1 MSDYQNKHR
10 AQRRS
15 DNGTGKSNV
24 ARIGLKRAKIKS
36 WGTVLRF
43 VPFVIVVY
51 AVGFFAFFTL
61 FGEYRVK
68 LIYELS
74 QTSFAENLKSL
85 GIINK
90 ENELNPTIEQFLTQ
104 FELARSSSQVAKQGL
119 KQQRKEK
126 SLDVKKNAE
135 LRKCTTE
142 PKGAVCLK
150 VAKNCLKGAYG
161 RCSIEEAVMLARK
174 GCVVRNGEACYF
186 AGQTMLDHMRLF
198 SHPYRDSEL
207 LFKAGCKL
215 GHRVSCKEID
225 GNMSANSR
233 RNTYD
238 AQTNKTKTTVSAND
252 SNGGGTKVRRART
265 TQKSNSGSD
274 SNEVTMDSIF

>member
-1 MSDYQNKHR
+1 MSDYQNKHG
-10 AQRRS
+10 AQQRS
-15 DNGTGKSNV
+15 GNGTGKSNV
-24 ARIGLKRAKIKS
+24 ARVGLKRAKINS

-43 VPFVIVVY
+43 VPFIIVVY

-61 FGEYRVK
+61 FGEYRANIV
-68 LIYELS
+68 YELS
-74 QTSFAENLKSL
+74 QTSFAVSLKSL

-90 ENELNPTIEQFLTQ
+90 ENELNPTIEQFLIPY
-104 FELARSSSQVAKQGL
+104 ELARSSSKAAKERL

-126 SLDVKKNAE
+126 SFNVKKNAE

-142 PKGAVCLK
+142 RKGAACLK

-161 RCSIEEAVMLARK
+161 SCSIEEAVMVARK
-174 GCVVRNGEACYF
+174 GCVARNGEACYF
-186 AGQTMLDHMRLF
+186 AGQTMLEHKRLF
-198 SHPYRDSEL
+198 THHYRDSEL

-215 GHRVSCKEID
+215 GHRVSCNKID
-225 GNMSANSR
+225 GNTSANSR
-233 RNTYD
+233 RNTND
-238 AQTNKTKTTVSAND
+238 AQTNKTKTTVSANG

-265 TQKSNSGSD
+265 NQTSTSSSD